1 MKNYSVWT
9 TEQLQAEKE
18 DLILD
23 CYNVAPDICGLDK
36 TDNLQMIKRMR
47 ENHVELL
54 AVLNELQSRQNRE
67 T

>member
-47 ENHVELL
+47 ENHVELM

>member
-1 MKNYSVWT
+1 MKNYSAWT
-9 TEQLQAEKE
+9 TERLQEEKE

-23 CYNVAPDICGLDK
+23 CYNVTPDICGLDK

-47 ENHVELL
+47 EKHVELL
-54 AVLNELQSRQNRE
+54 GVLNELQSRPDGE